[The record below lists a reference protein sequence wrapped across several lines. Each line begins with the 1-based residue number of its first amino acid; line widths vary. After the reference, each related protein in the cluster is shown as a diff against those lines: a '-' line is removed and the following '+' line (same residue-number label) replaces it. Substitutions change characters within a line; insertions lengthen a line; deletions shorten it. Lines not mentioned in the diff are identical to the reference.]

1 MFKFSRRLVSRVAR
15 PNFVY
20 RGIGCNVQDDVV
32 SIAEAKMMPRH
43 YNEMAGEIIVSMAI
57 NGTVIL
63 THMADIRF
71 RQNREGFRLN

>member
-1 MFKFSRRLVSRVAR
+1 MFKFSRRLVSRV
-15 PNFVY
+15 PKSNFVY

-57 NGTVIL
+57 NGMVNL
-63 THMADIRF
+63 THHV
-71 RQNREGFRLN
+71 RQNREGFV